1 MPAASST
8 TAAAAITDACE
19 PQSSA
24 RDGSVIRRA
33 TAQESAGMRATTRD
47 VSEMHATARDLPPE
61 LRATARDL
69 LALRATARSV
79 LRELARERP
88 VTLRVRG
95 SCMAPLVADGSR
107 VEIAPAGF
115 YWPGDVVAIA
125 APDGR
130 LLLHRLLGYRLRG
143 GRLACVTRGDACDS
157 ADPAVGPHQ
166 LLGRTLPRPAPAER
180 LRAVAAFVRLAGR
193 RLARHR
199 LARRGAT
206 AIRPVR
212 G

>member
-1 MPAASST
+1 MPAASP
-8 TAAAAITDACE
+8 TAPATATTDASE
-19 PQSSA
+19 PRASA
-24 RDGSVIRRA
+24 RDGS
-33 TAQESAGMRATTRD
+33 GM
-47 VSEMHATARDLPPE
+47 
-61 LRATARDL
+61 RATARDVL
-69 LALRATARSV
+69 EMRATARDVLEMRATARDVLEMRATARDVLELRATARSV

-88 VTLRVRG
+88 VPLRVRG

-193 RLARHR
+193 RLARR
-199 LARRGAT
+199 RPARRGAT